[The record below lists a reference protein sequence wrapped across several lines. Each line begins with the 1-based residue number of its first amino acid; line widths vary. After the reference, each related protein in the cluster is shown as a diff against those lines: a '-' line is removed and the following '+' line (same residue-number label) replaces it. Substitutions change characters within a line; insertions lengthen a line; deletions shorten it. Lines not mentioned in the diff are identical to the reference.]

1 MIMRKREAET
11 LKELLNM
18 IGRKVEEPWDF
29 VYSKGFLTTQKSPH
43 TQSNFAATWAKKTR
57 K

>member
-43 TQSNFAATWAKKTR
+43 TQSNFAATWDKKTR